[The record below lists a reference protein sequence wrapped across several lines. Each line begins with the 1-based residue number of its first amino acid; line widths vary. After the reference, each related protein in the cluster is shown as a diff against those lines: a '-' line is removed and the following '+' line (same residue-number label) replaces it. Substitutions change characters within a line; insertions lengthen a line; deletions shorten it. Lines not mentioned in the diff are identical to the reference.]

1 VGISSVVNGLALA
14 AIACL
19 TLAACGGGSGS
30 SSAGENPLPGESPSP
45 GESPPPAQP
54 PTSEQPAD
62 NSAPQISGTPPA
74 RVLVN
79 ESYEFVPEAADPDG
93 DTLSFS
99 VSNLPAWAQF
109 DGTTGRLSGT
119 PRQPDIGDHAAI
131 TISVSD
137 GELHTALAAF
147 SILVGKDD
155 NDDVAGSATLKWKA
169 PKRNVDGSKLEDL
182 AGYRIYYSQDPA
194 NLFNRVEIPE
204 RQIIRATIDGLSS
217 GTWYFAL
224 TAYTAAGRE
233 SELSTIVS
241 KTIG

>member
-30 SSAGENPLPGESPSP
+30 SPP
-45 GESPPPAQP
+45 GESPPPTP
-54 PTSEQPAD
+54 PPPSEEPGD

-74 RVLVN
+74 SVLVN

-93 DTLSFS
+93 DILSFS

-109 DGTTGRLSGT
+109 DDTTGRLSGT
-119 PRQPDIGDHAAI
+119 PRQPDIGHHAAI

-137 GELHTALAAF
+137 GELDTALAAF
-147 SILVGKDD
+147 SILVEEDE
-155 NDDVAGSATLKWKA
+155 NDAVAGSTTLKWKA

-182 AGYRIYYSQDPA
+182 AGYRVYYGQDPA

-204 RQIIRATIDGLSS
+204 RQITRATMDDLSS
-217 GTWYFAL
+217 GTWYFAV
-224 TAYTAAGRE
+224 TAYTTAGLE

-241 KTIG
+241 KKIG